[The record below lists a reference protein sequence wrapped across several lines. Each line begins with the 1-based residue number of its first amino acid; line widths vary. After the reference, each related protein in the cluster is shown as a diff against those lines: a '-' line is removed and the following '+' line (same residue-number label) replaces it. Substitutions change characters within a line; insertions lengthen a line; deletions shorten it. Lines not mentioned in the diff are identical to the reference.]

1 MSFRKISGLSLCV
14 VMLLSFYGCASR
26 NDSYAY
32 RGPRP
37 TPTMAPPEGSGPI
50 NDSAAMH
57 KATMR
62 PYTIDGKTYTPTMV
76 SVGDYFS
83 GISSWYGKDFHGKKT
98 SNGEVYNMYDMTAA
112 HKTLPMNTMLKV
124 TNLKNNKSI
133 VVRVNDRGPFVGT
146 RIIDLSYT
154 AATRIDLVANGTG
167 PVGIEVIGF
176 AGVVAPAGAPKE
188 SVVETDYLIQIGAF
202 RSKDGATRYA
212 QSNMNVNNR
221 YNAIIKEGTFEN
233 QPIYRVWLKGFGSEA
248 EASDF
253 IAKGLYK
260 GSFIVRE

>member
-1 MSFRKISGLSLCV
+1 MYLRINCLLLFFSAFLFLTGCSSKSSPAPSSYRPPKSSKIIVSESP
-14 VMLLSFYGCASR
+14 APII
-26 NDSYAY
+26 D
-32 RGPRP
+32 
-37 TPTMAPPEGSGPI
+37 TP
-50 NDSAAMH
+50 NMH
-57 KATMR
+57 RATMR

-83 GISSWYGKDFHGKKT
+83 GVASWYGKDFHGKKT
-98 SNGEVYNMYDMTAA
+98 SNGEIYNMHDMTAA

-124 TNLKNNKSI
+124 TNLKNSKNI

-154 AATRIDLVANGTG
+154 AATRLDLVASGTG

-176 AGVVAPAGAPKE
+176 AGVVSPAGAPKQ
-188 SVVETDYLIQIGAF
+188 SVLETDYLIQIGAF
-202 RSKDGATRYA
+202 RNKDGANRFA
-212 QSNMNVNNR
+212 SANMNVKNR
-221 YNAIIKEGTFEN
+221 YNAIVKEGVFEK
-233 QPIYRVWLKGFGSEA
+233 QPIYRVWLKGFDSEA
-248 EASDF
+248 EAADF

>member
-1 MSFRKISGLSLCV
+1 MLFQRISGVSLCV
-14 VMLLSFYGCASR
+14 IVLLSFYGCASK
-26 NDSYAY
+26 NDNYAY
-32 RGPRP
+32 RGPKP
-37 TPTMAPPEGSGPI
+37 TPTMAPPEGSGTI

-57 KATMR
+57 RATMR
-62 PYTIDGKTYTPTMV
+62 PYSIDGKTYTPTMV

-98 SNGEVYNMYDMTAA
+98 SNGEVYNMYEMTAA

-167 PVGIEVIGF
+167 PVGLEVIGF
-176 AGVVAPAGAPKE
+176 AGVVAPAGAPKQ

-202 RSKDGATRYA
+202 RSKEGAARFA

-233 QPIYRVWLKGFGSEA
+233 EPMYRVWLKGFGSEA

-253 IAKGLYK
+253 IAKGLFK

>member
-1 MSFRKISGLSLCV
+1 MSFQKISGLSLCV
-14 VMLLSFYGCASR
+14 VMILTFYGCSSK

-32 RGPRP
+32 RGPKP
-37 TPTMAPPEGSGPI
+37 TPTMVPNGPI
-50 NDSAAMH
+50 NDSPAMH
-57 KATMR
+57 RATMR
-62 PYTIDGKTYTPTMV
+62 PYSIDGKMYTPTMV

-83 GISSWYGKDFHGKKT
+83 GVSSWYGKDFHGKKT
-98 SNGEVYNMYDMTAA
+98 SNGEVYNMYEMTAA

-176 AGVVAPAGAPKE
+176 AGVVAPAGSPKQ

-202 RSKDGATRYA
+202 RHKEGATRFA

-221 YNAIIKEGTFEN
+221 SVSYTHLTLPTK
-233 QPIYRVWLKGFGSEA
+233 R
-248 EASDF
+248 
-253 IAKGLYK
+253 
-260 GSFIVRE
+260 IV

>member
-1 MSFRKISGLSLCV
+1 MLFQIIRNICFCFIVLVVLDGCSSKGDFFTSPRSSASPSEGL
-14 VMLLSFYGCASR
+14 
-26 NDSYAY
+26 
-32 RGPRP
+32 
-37 TPTMAPPEGSGPI
+37 TPVNTSPSMY
-50 NDSAAMH
+50 

-62 PYTIDGKTYTPTMV
+62 PYTIDGKTYYPTMV

-83 GISSWYGKDFHGKKT
+83 GIASWYGKDFHGKKT
-98 SNGEVYNMYDMTAA
+98 SNGETYNMYDMTAA

-124 TNLKNNKSI
+124 TNLKNNQSI

-154 AATRIDLVANGTG
+154 AATRLGLVANGTG
-167 PVGIEVIGF
+167 PVGLEVIGF
-176 AGVVAPAGAPKE
+176 AGVITPSGAPKE
-188 SVVETDYLIQIGAF
+188 SVVESDYFIQIGAF
-202 RSKDGATRYA
+202 RKKDGATRFA
-212 QSNMNVNNR
+212 QSNANVNNR
-221 YNAIIKEGTFEN
+221 YNAIIKEGTYDN

-253 IAKGLYK
+253 IAKGQFK

>member
-1 MSFRKISGLSLCV
+1 LLFQKISGLSLCV
-14 VMLLSFYGCASR
+14 VTLLVFYGCASK
-26 NDSYAY
+26 NDAHAY
-32 RGPRP
+32 RGPRT
-37 TPTMAPPEGSGPI
+37 TPTMAPPEGTTGI

-57 KATMR
+57 RATMR
-62 PYTIDGKTYTPTMV
+62 PYTVDGKSYTPTMV
-76 SVGDYFS
+76 SVGDSFS
-83 GISSWYGKDFHGKKT
+83 GVSSWYGKDFHGKKT
-98 SNGEVYNMYDMTAA
+98 SNGEVYNMYEMTAA

-146 RIIDLSYT
+146 RVIDLSYT

-167 PVGIEVIGF
+167 PVSLEVLGF
-176 AGVVAPAGAPKE
+176 AGVVAPAGAPKQ

-202 RSKDGATRYA
+202 RSKDGAARFA

-233 QPIYRVWLKGFGSEA
+233 EPMYRVWLKGFGSEA

-253 IAKGLYK
+253 IAKGPFK

>member
-1 MSFRKISGLSLCV
+1 MLFQKISGLSLCV
-14 VMLLSFYGCASR
+14 IMLLSFYGCASK
-26 NDSYAY
+26 NDSRAY

-37 TPTMAPPEGSGPI
+37 TPTMAAPEGSGTI

-57 KATMR
+57 RATMR
-62 PYTIDGKTYTPTMV
+62 PYNIDGKMYTPTMV

-98 SNGEVYNMYDMTAA
+98 SNGEVYNMYEMTAA

-124 TNLKNNKSI
+124 TNLKNSKSI

-154 AATRIDLVANGTG
+154 AATRIELVANGTG

-176 AGVVAPAGAPKE
+176 AGVVAPAGAPKQ
-188 SVVETDYLIQIGAF
+188 SIVETDYLIQIGAF
-202 RSKDGATRYA
+202 RNKEGATRFA

-221 YNAIIKEGTFEN
+221 YNAIIKEGIFEN
-233 QPIYRVWLKGFGSEA
+233 EPIYRVWLKGFGSEA

-253 IAKGLYK
+253 IAKGLFK

>member
-1 MSFRKISGLSLCV
+1 LSFRKISGLSLCV
-14 VMLLSFYGCASR
+14 VVLLSFYGCASK

-37 TPTMAPPEGSGPI
+37 TPTMAAPDGSSPI

-57 KATMR
+57 RATMR

>member
-1 MSFRKISGLSLCV
+1 MSFQRISAYSFIFIVFLSLT
-14 VMLLSFYGCASR
+14 GCSSKS
-26 NDSYAY
+26 SYVPSY
-32 RGPRP
+32 SSGGGSS
-37 TPTMAPPEGSGPI
+37 GSGKII
-50 NDSAAMH
+50 NTPNMH
-57 KATMR
+57 RATMR

-83 GISSWYGKDFHGKKT
+83 GIASWYGKDFHGKKT
-98 SNGEVYNMYDMTAA
+98 SNGEIYNMYEMTAA

-124 TNLKNNKSI
+124 TNLKNNKSL

-154 AATRIDLVANGTG
+154 AATRLELVANGTG
-167 PVGIEVIGF
+167 PVGLEVIGF

-202 RSKDGATRYA
+202 RNKNGATRFA
-212 QSNMNVNNR
+212 QSNSNVNNR
-221 YNAIIKEGTFEN
+221 YNAIVKEGIFEN
-233 QPIYRVWLKGFGSEA
+233 EPIYRVWLKGFGSEA

-253 IAKGLYK
+253 IAKGIFK

>member
-1 MSFRKISGLSLCV
+1 LSFQKTSGLSLCV
-14 VMLLSFYGCASR
+14 IMLLSFYGCASK
-26 NDSYAY
+26 NDTHAY

-37 TPTMAPPEGSGPI
+37 TPTMAAPEGSGSI

-57 KATMR
+57 RATMR
-62 PYTIDGKTYTPTMV
+62 PYTIDGKSYTPTMV

-124 TNLKNNKSI
+124 TNLKNSKSI

-146 RIIDLSYT
+146 RMIDLSYT

-176 AGVVAPAGAPKE
+176 AGVVAPAGAPKQ

-202 RSKDGATRYA
+202 RNKEGATRFA

-233 QPIYRVWLKGFGSEA
+233 EPIYRVWLKGFGSEA

-253 IAKGLYK
+253 IAKGPHK

>member
-1 MSFRKISGLSLCV
+1 MLFRNVSAFSLLMLACISC
-14 VMLLSFYGCASR
+14 FTGCSSRSSYVHTPRGAS
-26 NDSYAY
+26 
-32 RGPRP
+32 
-37 TPTMAPPEGSGPI
+37 GSSEEAASI
-50 NDSAAMH
+50 NNSPAMH
-57 KATMR
+57 RATMR
-62 PYTIDGKTYTPTMV
+62 PYTIDGKTYYPTMV

-83 GISSWYGKDFHGKKT
+83 GVASWYGKDFHGKKT
-98 SNGEVYNMYDMTAA
+98 SNGEVYNMYDLTAA

-154 AATRIDLVANGTG
+154 AASRLELVANGTG
-167 PVGIEVIGF
+167 PVGLEVIGF

-188 SVVETDYLIQIGAF
+188 SVVESDYFIQIGAF
-202 RSKDGATRYA
+202 RSKEGAARFA

-221 YNAIIKEGTFEN
+221 YNAVVKEGTFEN

-253 IAKGLYK
+253 IAKGQFK

>member
-1 MSFRKISGLSLCV
+1 LSFQKISGLSLCV
-14 VMLLSFYGCASR
+14 IMLLSFYGCASK

-37 TPTMAPPEGSGPI
+37 TPTMAPPEGSGTI

-57 KATMR
+57 RATMK

-154 AATRIDLVANGTG
+154 AATRIELVANGTG

-176 AGVVAPAGAPKE
+176 AGVVAPAGAPKQ

>member
-1 MSFRKISGLSLCV
+1 MSFQKISCVSLSFLIV
-14 VMLLSFYGCASR
+14 LAFYGCSSR
-26 NDSYAY
+26 NNNYAY
-32 RGPRP
+32 RGPKP
-37 TPTMAPPEGSGPI
+37 TATMAPPEGSGQI
-50 NDSAAMH
+50 NDSAAMYR
-57 KATMR
+57 ATMR

-124 TNLKNNKSI
+124 TNLKNNQSI

-154 AATRIDLVANGTG
+154 AATRIGLVASGTG

-202 RSKDGATRYA
+202 RSKEGATRYA

-221 YNAIIKEGTFEN
+221 YNAIIKEGTLDDK
-233 QPIYRVWLKGFGSEA
+233 PIYRVWLKGFGSEA

-253 IAKGLYK
+253 IAKGSHK